1 VEGCTDFKNI
11 VHFHSMRSI
20 TEFSTREGCATA
32 KSLRGQERGAAELLA
47 ASPLIANH
55 DENV

>member
-1 VEGCTDFKNI
+1 VKGCTDFKNI
-11 VHFHSMRSI
+11 VHFHSMRI

-47 ASPLIANH
+47 ASPLIVDH
-55 DENV
+55 DENL